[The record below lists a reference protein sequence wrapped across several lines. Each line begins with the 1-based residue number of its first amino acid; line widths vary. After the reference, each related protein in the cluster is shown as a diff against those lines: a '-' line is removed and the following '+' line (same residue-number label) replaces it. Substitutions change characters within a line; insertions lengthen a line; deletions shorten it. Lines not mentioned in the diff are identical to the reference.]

1 MKFRSTQIKGKGRGK
16 LLGFPTINLQ
26 IPADFSL
33 EDGIYAVKVFA
44 DNKEFTGALHYG
56 PIPVFKENEKTL
68 EVFLID
74 TKENN
79 IPKTLDFE
87 IETFKFLRQIR
98 NFSNE
103 QELAKQIGKDV
114 DEILQLGYLFSPGSK

>member
-1 MKFRSTQIKGKGRGK
+1 MKFKSSQIKGKGRGK

-44 DNKEFTGALHYG
+44 NNKNFLGAMHYG
-56 PIPVFKENEKTL
+56 PIPVFKEDEKTL

-74 TKENN
+74 TEEKD
-79 IPKTLDFE
+79 IPRTPNFE
-87 IETFKFLRQIR
+87 IETIKFLREIR
-98 NFSNE
+98 NFNNQE
-103 QELAKQIGKDV
+103 ELAQQIGKDV
-114 DEILQLGYLFSPGSK
+114 EDVLQLS